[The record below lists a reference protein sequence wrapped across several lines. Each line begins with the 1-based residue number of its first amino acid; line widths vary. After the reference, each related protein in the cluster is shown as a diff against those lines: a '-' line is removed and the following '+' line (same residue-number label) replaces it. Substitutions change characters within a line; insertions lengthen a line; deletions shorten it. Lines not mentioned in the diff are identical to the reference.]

1 MDLNN
6 IIIAFTKD
14 IIEVVRA
21 VMSSSVGVN
30 LKVHRNTL
38 TESDVFRNINV
49 VATHD
54 GDLMFDLMLNNYIE
68 YIESG
73 RYPGVKFPP
82 VNPKEKKEEEEEERV
97 KFPPVKPIEDWAR
110 KHGIPTD
117 NSTIF
122 LIRRAISRD
131 GIDARPVMDYAF
143 KEMDKV
149 WSREW
154 SDELFNKLLEKINEF
169 FK

>member
-38 TESDVFRNINV
+38 TDSDVFRNINV

-54 GDLMFDLMLNNYIE
+54 GDLVFDLMLNDYIQ

-73 RYPGVKFPP
+73 RRAGA
-82 VNPKEKKEEEEEERV
+82 

-131 GIDARPVMDYAF
+131 GISPRPIMDYTF

-154 SDELFNKLLEKINEF
+154 SDELFFKLTSKINDF